1 MGSTAATGAFTSS
14 SSITATQQIE
24 SDLQAQAPLLRCDPA
39 ASVLTVTGGTQDV
52 LVDDALRVNGVIA
65 PEASPS

>member
-24 SDLQAQAPLLRCDPA
+24 SDLRVQAPLLRCDPA
-39 ASVLTVTGGTQDV
+39 ASVLTVTIEPNIGGSNNGE
-52 LVDDALRVNGVIA
+52 LIFGYGFVNETA
-65 PEASPS
+65 